1 MGKKKKAD
9 DAERIISFL
18 QSGVRQDLIILIIP
32 SHDRRNKQ
40 LNNQDAWAT
49 AALELFAEL
58 YRGATAFKALKG
70 IFKTDSGDVLVDEPI
85 LIECYAARN
94 DVEDRTRLDE
104 LLKFAKRNR
113 SRILTDAL
121 VNGRAEPEDR
131 RSERLMVGQNAI
143 AQEVSGA
150 RLGAAAP

>member
-1 MGKKKKAD
+1 MSICESGLRFYC
-9 DAERIISFL
+9 ERPDF
-18 QSGVRQDLIILIIP
+18 SG
-32 SHDRRNKQ
+32 
-40 LNNQDAWAT
+40 
-49 AALELFAEL
+49 
-58 YRGATAFKALKG
+58 
-70 IFKTDSGDVLVDEPI
+70 
-85 LIECYAARN
+85 
-94 DVEDRTRLDE
+94 
-104 LLKFAKRNR
+104 RNR